1 MWKMK
6 IIDWFKS
13 LNLPNKLTLIRVLLI
28 PFFLLF
34 LGISG
39 GIFKFLPLLIFV
51 GAAVTDAVDGHI
63 ARRDGLITD
72 FGKFM
77 DPLADKL
84 LTLAAFIAFVEIGYL
99 KAWIVVVI
107 ISREFLVSGFRT
119 LAVSKGIVIAANAWG
134 KIKTVFQM
142 ILIIVILLNYTGY
155 FAFTGSLITPL
166 TAITILLTITS
177 GAVYIYD
184 NRNVLKN

>member
-6 IIDWFKS
+6 IINWFKS
-13 LNLPNKLTLIRVLLI
+13 LNLPNQLTVIRVLLI
-28 PFFLLF
+28 PFFLFF
-34 LGISG
+34 LYISG
-39 GIFKFLPLLIFV
+39 GIFKFLPLLIFA
-51 GAAVTDAVDGHI
+51 GAALTDAIDGHI
-63 ARRDGLITD
+63 ARRDGLVTD

-99 KAWIVVVI
+99 SAWVVVVI

-119 LAVSKGIVIAANAWG
+119 LAASKGVTIAANAWG

-142 ILIIVILLNYTGY
+142 ILIIAVLMN
-155 FAFTGSLITPL
+155 FEA
-166 TAITILLTITS
+166 
-177 GAVYIYD
+177 GALCGPFLC
-184 NRNVLKN
+184 RRS